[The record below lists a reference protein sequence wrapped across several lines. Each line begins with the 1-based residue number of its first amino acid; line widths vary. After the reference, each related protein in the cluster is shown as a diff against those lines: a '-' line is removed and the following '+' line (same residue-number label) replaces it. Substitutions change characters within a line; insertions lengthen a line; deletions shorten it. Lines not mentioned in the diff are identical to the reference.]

1 MRRESFV
8 FHVANSEL
16 LGMLPPEQ
24 RLVIYDFLPKF
35 AEADGDIEPP
45 DMDIA
50 SAIVLKVITDRMRDD
65 FRKWDETRAK
75 RAEGG
80 KMGGRPKKETENLK
94 VSEEPKGYFENLSKA
109 KKPVYVSVSG
119 NVSDTVAVSAYEGAT
134 APVSAY
140 EGAAAHSQIEEYYI
154 AYCKQQGYQIR
165 TEFTDRFLSYP
176 HGNDWQAEVRAWA
189 DKDEQRRKSRP
200 QKTTQNFTPSDVDWN
215 ELAMQV
221 MQAQQ
226 TERGEE

>member
-8 FHVANSEL
+8 FHTANSEL

-24 RLVIYDFLPKF
+24 RLKIYDFLPKF

-94 VSEEPKGYFENLSKA
+94 VSEKPKGYFENLSKA
-109 KKPVYVSVSG
+109 KKPVYVSVP
-119 NVSDTVAVSAYEGAT
+119 VSDTVSDSVAVSAYEGT
-134 APVSAY
+134 T
-140 EGAAAHSQIEEYYI
+140 AHSQIEEYYI
-154 AYCKQQGYQIR
+154 AYCKEHGYQIR
-165 TEFTDRFLSYP
+165 AEFTDRFMSYP
-176 HGNDWQAEVRAWA
+176 HGNDWQAEIRAWA

-200 QKTTQNFTPSDVDWN
+200 QKTVQNFTPSETDWDD
-215 ELAMQV
+215 LAMQV
-221 MQAQQ
+221 MQAQR
-226 TERGEE
+226 TEQEEK